1 MKAIPLLLP
10 LLLTSCL
17 AQACDG
23 LVIEHPWIREA
34 PPGARVMAGY
44 AELRNEGSSLLVIDA
59 AESPGYFDH
68 VMIHE
73 TQLAEG
79 RAHMVSRETLE
90 LAPGATRS
98 VAPGG
103 RPRRRMQP
111 GAARALAR
119 RSRSPCGAG
128 SRARSCSFQCARRH
142 LDPDRPHAWLCC
154 VMAGSAQGIAAIP
167 RASAPA
173 ITPDVRIGTCGA
185 AMACASPDRH
195 PAPSLRDQS
204 G

>member
-17 AQACDG
+17 VQACDG

-79 RAHMVSRETLE
+79 RARMVSRETLE
-90 LAPGATRS
+90 LAPGATLS
-98 VAPGG
+98 LAPGG
-103 RPRRRMQP
+103 LHLMLMQP
-111 GAARALAR
+111 VSDLALGAEVPLTLRCGESRTEVQFPVRA
-119 RSRSPCGAG
+119 
-128 SRARSCSFQCARRH
+128 
-142 LDPDRPHAWLCC
+142 
-154 VMAGSAQGIAAIP
+154 AAP
-167 RASAPA
+167 
-173 ITPDVRIGTCGA
+173 
-185 AMACASPDRH
+185 
-195 PAPSLRDQS
+195 
-204 G
+204 